1 MNIHFTKDFKK
12 SYRKRIQSNKNLTE
26 RFEERYD
33 LFENDSTN
41 QILKDHELAGK
52 LQGHRAFSITG
63 DIRVVYYI
71 FGDTAYFIDIGTHN
85 QVYGK

>member
-1 MNIHFTKDFKK
+1 MKIYPSKDFKK
-12 SYRKRIQSNKNLTE
+12 AYKTRIKSNKNLIK

-33 LFENDSTN
+33 LFEKNPN
-41 QILKDHELAGK
+41 NPALKDHALGGK
-52 LQGHRAFSITG
+52 IKGHRAFSVTG

-71 FGDTAYFIDIGTHN
+71 YKDITYFIDIGTHN